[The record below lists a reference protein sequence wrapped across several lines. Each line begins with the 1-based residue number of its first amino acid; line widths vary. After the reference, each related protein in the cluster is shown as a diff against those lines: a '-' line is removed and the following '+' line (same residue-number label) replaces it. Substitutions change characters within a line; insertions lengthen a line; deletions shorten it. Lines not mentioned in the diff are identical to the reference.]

1 MDTENLDQ
9 LRTTYAEMNE
19 DELAA
24 VAADAYD
31 LTDAAKAVLRAEI
44 SRRGMNIELKG
55 NSSEHLDPMDPTEK
69 PEPVATLW
77 NAEEARRLLKVLS
90 DAGIPFY
97 LGRDNAETLDSFHGS
112 FEHGVDLKV
121 DVGDMKA
128 ASMLIENT
136 RERQP
141 SEVEDNVE
149 DADEEENPSQFTVR
163 CPKCHSE
170 GVVLDG
176 RESEPGVERE
186 FDQKYDWHCDDC
198 GYRWQDEGIEER
210 L

>member
-1 MDTENLDQ
+1 MDTENVDQ
-9 LRTTYAEMNE
+9 LRNTYAEMSE

-44 SRRGMNIELKG
+44 SRRGMTIELKN
-55 NSSEHLDPMDPTEK
+55 NSSGQMDPSEK
-69 PEPVATLW
+69 PEPVATLS
-77 NAEEARRLLKVLS
+77 NPHEARQLIKVLS

-97 LGRDNAETLDSFHGS
+97 LGRDNVETLDSFHGS
-112 FEHGVDLKV
+112 FDHGVDLKV
-121 DVGDMKA
+121 NVEDVKIA
-128 ASMLIENT
+128 HMLIENT

-141 SEVEDNVE
+141 TEPEDNVE
-149 DADEEENPSQFTVR
+149 DDDEQEDTGQFTVR

-176 RESEPGVERE
+176 RESDPGVERE